1 MVFKLVNKWAKKQKN
16 KKQAER
22 HLLNPRRHLIHHKR
36 VVVIYEL
43 LVRQ

>member
-1 MVFKLVNKWAKKQKN
+1 MGKKP

-22 HLLNPRRHLIHHKR
+22 HLLNPRRHLIHHKG
-36 VVVIYEL
+36 VVAIYEL

>member
-1 MVFKLVNKWAKKQKN
+1 MGKKTK

>member
-1 MVFKLVNKWAKKQKN
+1 MGKKTKQK